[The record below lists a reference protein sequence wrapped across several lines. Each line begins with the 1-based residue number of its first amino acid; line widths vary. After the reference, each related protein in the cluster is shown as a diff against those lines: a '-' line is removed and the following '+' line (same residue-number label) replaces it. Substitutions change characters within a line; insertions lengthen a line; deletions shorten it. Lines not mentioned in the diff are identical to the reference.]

1 MTCSTESIAQK
12 SMAASFYSNSRKL
25 STFHLRNSIYPRN
38 HADLKVRAH
47 VRLDLVAEKVS
58 TRGPLISRCSRAFP
72 LRICTHIFDE
82 S

>member
-25 STFHLRNSIYPRN
+25 STFHLLNSTNPRN
-38 HADLKVRAH
+38 HNHLGVRAH
-47 VRLDLVAEKVS
+47 TRLDLVAEKVS
-58 TRGPLISRCSRAFP
+58 TRGPPISRCSRTFP
-72 LRICTHIFDE
+72 LRICTQIFCE